1 MREDDSASTTALITG
16 ANRGI
21 GLELVRQYA
30 HAGWRVHACCRE
42 PARARDLESVIRS
55 NAGRVT
61 AHALDVT
68 DARSRAA
75 LAKGLAGDPID
86 LLFHN
91 AGIYGPN
98 GVAFGR
104 NTGEEEWLE
113 VLRVNTL
120 APLKLSELL
129 VDNVAKSRR
138 RIIAVMSSGMG
149 SVGDNTSGGAYL
161 YRSSKSALNAVAKS
175 MAADLASRRIIVLVL
190 CPGWVR
196 TDMGGS
202 NAPLPVER
210 SVRGLRKVIEDATVA
225 DSGTFIRYEGTR
237 VPW

>member
-1 MREDDSASTTALITG
+1 MREDESATTTLITG

-30 HAGWRVHACCRE
+30 DAGWRVHACYRE
-42 PARARDLESVIRS
+42 PDRARDLKSVVR
-55 NAGRVT
+55 AHDGQVT
-61 AHALDVT
+61 AHALDVV

-75 LAKGLAGDPID
+75 LAKALKGEPID

-91 AGIYGPN
+91 AGVYGPN

-104 NTGEEEWLE
+104 NTGEDDWIE
-113 VLRVNTL
+113 VLRVNAM

-138 RIIAVMSSGMG
+138 RLIAVMSSGMG
-149 SVGDNTSGGAYL
+149 SIADNTSGGAYL

-175 MAADLASRRIIVLVL
+175 MAIDLAPRRIIVLAL

-202 NAPLPVER
+202 KAPIPVER
-210 SVRGLRKVIEDATVA
+210 SVRGLRKVIEEAAPA
-225 DSGTFIRYEGTR
+225 DSGTFIRYEGTP

>member
-1 MREDDSASTTALITG
+1 MRKDDSAPVTALITG

-30 HAGWRVHACCRE
+30 DAGWRVHACCRE

-55 NAGRVT
+55 NDGRVT

-68 DARSRAA
+68 DASSRAA
-75 LAKGLAGDPID
+75 LARALADEPVD

-98 GVAFGR
+98 GVGFGR
-104 NTGEEEWLE
+104 NTGEEEWVE
-113 VLRVNTL
+113 VMRVNAI

-138 RIIAVMSSGMG
+138 RVIAVMSSGMG
-149 SVGDNTSGGAYL
+149 SVGDNTSGGAYH
-161 YRSSKSALNAVAKS
+161 YRSSKSALNSVAKS
-175 MAADLASRRIIVLVL
+175 MAVDLAPRRIIVLVL

-202 NAPLPVER
+202 KAPLPVER
-210 SVRGLRKVIEDATVA
+210 SVRGLRKVIEEATPA

>member
-1 MREDDSASTTALITG
+1 MREDESASKTALITG
-16 ANRGI
+16 SNRGI

-30 HAGWRVHACCRE
+30 DAGWRVHACCRDPE
-42 PARARDLESVIRS
+42 RARDLKSVVR
-55 NAGRVT
+55 AHDGAVT
-61 AHALDVT
+61 AHALEAT

-75 LAKGLAGDPID
+75 LAKTLAGEPID

-91 AGIYGPN
+91 AGVYGPN

-104 NTGEEEWLE
+104 NTTEDDWIE
-113 VLRVNTL
+113 VLRVNTI

-129 VDNVAKSRR
+129 VDSVAKSRR
-138 RIIAVMSSGMG
+138 RLIAVMSSGMG
-149 SVGDNTSGGAYL
+149 SIGDNTSGGAYL
-161 YRSSKSALNAVAKS
+161 YRSSKSALNSVAKS
-175 MAADLASRRIIVLVL
+175 MAIDLAPRGILVLAL

-202 NAPLPVER
+202 KAPLPVER
-210 SVRGLRKVIEDATVA
+210 SVRGLRKVLEEATPA
-225 DSGTFIRYEGTR
+225 DSGSFIRYEGTR

>member
-1 MREDDSASTTALITG
+1 MRQDESASKTALITG
-16 ANRGI
+16 TNRGI

-30 HAGWRVHACCRE
+30 DAGWRVHACCRDPE
-42 PARARDLESVIRS
+42 RAQDLKSVVR
-55 NAGRVT
+55 AHDGVVT

-75 LAKGLAGDPID
+75 LAKALAGAPID

-91 AGIYGPN
+91 AGIYGPT

-104 NTGEEEWLE
+104 NTTEDDWIEI
-113 VLRVNTL
+113 LRVNTI

-138 RIIAVMSSGMG
+138 RLIAVMSSGMG
-149 SVGDNTSGGAYL
+149 SIGDNTSGGAYL
-161 YRSSKSALNAVAKS
+161 YRSSKSALNSVAKS
-175 MAADLASRRIIVLVL
+175 MAIDLAPRGIIVLAL

-202 NAPLPVER
+202 KAPLPVER
-210 SVRGLRKVIEDATVA
+210 SVRGLRKVLEEATPA